1 MNIHVT
7 NLSLNVI
14 ETDLQR
20 LFTPFGEVKDIRIIR
35 DKLNNRSRGRAF
47 VDMPVDKEAQNAIAG
62 LNGTS
67 FSGKVIA
74 LAGVPYEEESGDGR
88 RTGLLND

>member
-7 NLSLNVI
+7 NLNINII
-14 ETDLQR
+14 ENDLQR
-20 LFTPFGEVKDIRIIR
+20 LFTPFGEIKDIRIIR

-47 VDMPVDKEAQNAIAG
+47 VDMPVDKEGENAIAG

-67 FSGKVIA
+67 FAGKVIS
-74 LAGVPYEEESGDGR
+74 LASVPYEEESDKR
-88 RTGLLND
+88 NTGLLND

>member
-7 NLSLNVI
+7 NLNPNVI
-14 ETDLQR
+14 ENDLQR
-20 LFTPFGEVKDIRIIR
+20 LFTPFGEVKDIRIVR

-67 FSGKVIA
+67 FEGKVIA
-74 LAGVPYEEESGDGR
+74 LAGVPYEEETDKR
-88 RTGLLND
+88 NTGLLSD

>member
-7 NLSLNVI
+7 NLNPNLI
-14 ETDLQR
+14 ENDLQR
-20 LFTPFGEVKDIRIIR
+20 LFTPFGEVKDIRIVR

-67 FSGKVIA
+67 FGGKNIS
-74 LAGVPYEEESGDGR
+74 LASVPYEEETDKRS
-88 RTGLLND
+88 TGLLSD